1 MRLGGKLILG
11 GIVVAGIALITV
23 GGTSGIGAS
32 ESTIPPSSA
41 AVSDI
46 PRPLL
51 PVYQAAART
60 CPGESW
66 TLLAGIGK
74 TESDHGRSKLPG
86 VTSGA
91 NSKGAEGPM
100 QFLPGTWAAF
110 GVDGNHDGVADVYNP
125 TDAIFGAAR
134 YLCSNGAG
142 QPGTVREALWAYNH
156 STAYANTVLATAES
170 YGSSAQSGLT
180 EQVRATGSAAAL
192 TAVRYADNYLGV
204 PYVWGGDSPRGFDCS
219 GLTSA
224 AYKSAGV
231 TIPRTAN
238 AQYRT
243 FGILKEPSRI
253 GDLVFFGT
261 PSFVHHVG
269 IYIGSGQMIDAP
281 TEGETVRVEPYRESD
296 YLAAGRP
303 G

>member
-1 MRLGGKLILG
+1 MRVGGKLILG

-23 GGTSGIGAS
+23 GGAGEIGVS
-32 ESTIPPSSA
+32 ESTISPSSVA
-41 AVSDI
+41 ASDI
-46 PRPLL
+46 PPRLL

-74 TESDHGRSKLPG
+74 VESDHGRSKLPG

-91 NSKGAEGPM
+91 NTKGAEGPM

-134 YLCSNGAG
+134 YLCSNGAA
-142 QPGTVREALWAYNH
+142 QPGTVRESLWAYNH
-156 STAYANTVLATAES
+156 STTYANTVLAVANG
-170 YGSSAQSGLT
+170 YGSSAQPTLAEPVS
-180 EQVRATGSAAAL
+180 ATGSAAAL

-204 PYVWGGDSPRGFDCS
+204 PYVWGGNTPGGFDCS

-224 AYKSAGV
+224 AYRSAGV
-231 TIPRTAN
+231 TIPRTAD
-238 AQYRT
+238 AQYRA
-243 FGILKEPSRI
+243 FGTLKEPSQI

-261 PSFVHHVG
+261 PSFIHHVG

-281 TEGETVRVEPYRESD
+281 TEGETVRVEPFRESD